1 MLWVFQV
8 LSKKGLCDQVISRL
22 KNLYRDSITI
32 VVVNNVLGKSFTNH
46 RWSLRQGDIPSM
58 HWFAY
63 GIDPLLDYLDKR
75 LEGILI
81 HSLPLHG
88 PCPAGDPDT
97 LPRLEQRYKVVGYAD
112 DMKPAVTSMQEF
124 ALVDRASSLF
134 ERSSGCKLHRDPASG
149 KCKFLPLGRWRGTL
163 SQEDIPFPY
172 MVLSDHLDMVGVDLR
187 ATATQTR
194 KANGDILQSRIKN
207 TIGPWQAGKF
217 MPLTERPWSLNSY
230 ALSKLW
236 YKCNCIDLRAMD
248 ITAINSKV
256 KAWLY
261 ADQFEK
267 PEELVLYRPALLG
280 GLGLHHVQLKAQ
292 AMLIRSFLET
302 ATNPNFLHSL
312 FHNSLFRYHVLQHRD
327 LPDPGPTPYYSNGFF
342 ETIREVHENS
352 PLNVST
358 MSSREWYLLLV
369 EDKVTMELQPNTD
382 RQQHIKCKAEVA
394 NPNNDWDRTWRFAR
408 LKGLESEIITFLWR
422 LLHKLLPTQDRIQR
436 IVKKKL
442 PAMPG

>member
-22 KNLYRDSITI
+22 KNLYRDNITI

-112 DMKPAVTSMQEF
+112 DMKTAVTSMQEF

-149 KCKFLPLGRWRGTL
+149 KCKFLPLGTWRGTL

-248 ITAINSKV
+248 ITA
-256 KAWLY
+256 
-261 ADQFEK
+261 
-267 PEELVLYRPALLG
+267 R
-280 GLGLHHVQLKAQ
+280 
-292 AMLIRSFLET
+292 
-302 ATNPNFLHSL
+302 
-312 FHNSLFRYHVLQHRD
+312 
-327 LPDPGPTPYYSNGFF
+327 
-342 ETIREVHENS
+342 
-352 PLNVST
+352 
-358 MSSREWYLLLV
+358 
-369 EDKVTMELQPNTD
+369 
-382 RQQHIKCKAEVA
+382 
-394 NPNNDWDRTWRFAR
+394 
-408 LKGLESEIITFLWR
+408 
-422 LLHKLLPTQDRIQR
+422 
-436 IVKKKL
+436 
-442 PAMPG
+442 